1 MSQLKIK
8 QLSNAIEKFNKTF
21 ALLKASVE
29 KTADYDISIT
39 YSADELEP
47 YDALSDRFMR
57 TVEVAIKFFR
67 SYEYYLQAE
76 QSQTLRD
83 GLHRMEK
90 LELITN
96 IDVWFDMRDIRNRI
110 VHDSVPEKIAEMYQL
125 IRVEFYKELS
135 LLDQKIKRIEFN
147 SIANVY

>member
-29 KTADYDISIT
+29 KTADYDTSIT

-110 VHDSVPEKIAEMYQL
+110 VHDYVPEKIAEMYQL

>member
-1 MSQLKIK
+1 MSQLTFK
-8 QLSNAIEKFNKTF
+8 QLPIAKEKFQKTF
-21 ALLKASVE
+21 HLLKASVE
-29 KTADYDISIT
+29 KTGDYDTTKT

-47 YDALSDRFMR
+47 YDALSNRFMR

-96 IDVWFDMRDIRNRI
+96 IDIWLDMRDIRNRI
-110 VHDSVPEKIAEMYQL
+110 VHDYVPEKIAEMYQL
-125 IRVEFYKELS
+125 IRGEFYKELS
-135 LLDQKIKRIEFN
+135 LLDQKIKQIELN
-147 SIANVY
+147 S